1 MKVNVYTRDDKVQ
14 SVEFTDMEVGEYF
27 LIQKALLNMTSNM
40 EVNVEERLLAVMLTE
55 NMNNKEQIELNDM
68 N

>member
-14 SVEFTDMEVGEYF
+14 YVEFADMEVGEYF

-55 NMNNKEQIELNDM
+55 NMNNKEQIELNDL